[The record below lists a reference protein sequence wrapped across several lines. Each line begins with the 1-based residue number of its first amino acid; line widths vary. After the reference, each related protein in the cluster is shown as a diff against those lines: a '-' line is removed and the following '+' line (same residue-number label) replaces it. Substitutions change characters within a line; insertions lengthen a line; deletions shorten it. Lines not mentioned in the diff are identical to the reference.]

1 MELPKGYYRLLYL
14 PSSALIYDGIRI
26 YAPLITV
33 YVCSTGTCE
42 LIDYTKFSGTTYT
55 FKDGLEKEMS
65 ELLKPTEKNTGYY
78 IQQKDLETL
87 KGVAWRY
94 GGGEDGIRLEG
105 VEGGKRKSK
114 RTVRKRHLRKRKH
127 TSKYRSR
134 H

>member
-1 MELPKGYYRLLYL
+1 MALPKGYYRLLDL
-14 PSSALIYDGIRI
+14 PSSALIYDGIRM

-42 LIDYTKFSGTTYT
+42 LIDYKKFSGTTYT
-55 FKDGLEKEMS
+55 FKNGLEKEMS
-65 ELLKPTEKNTGYY
+65 ELLNPTEKNTGYY

-87 KGVAWRY
+87 KDVAWRY
-94 GGGEDGIRLEG
+94 GGKDGIRLEG

-127 TSKYRSR
+127 TSKQCSR